1 MSIKMLMFDFR
12 EEEQAY
18 FDRENTEDFEIT
30 FFKESLTKNV
40 VQNLPYE
47 VRQNTTVISVFIDS
61 KVDKEVIDEFP
72 NLMIISTRS
81 TGFNHIDLEEA
92 KKQNIKVLNVE
103 NYGKTSVMQY
113 TFGLILT
120 IMRKIYVAITDMKNL
135 NKGNSKYVGRD
146 LNNLT
151 LGVFGTGT
159 IGAGVCMIAN
169 AFGMK
174 VLAYDLVKKNGL
186 IENYNVQYVNKDELL
201 TKSDIVTLHLPYN
214 DQSYHLISEI
224 EFELMKDTSYLINVA
239 RGELVDTKAL
249 FDAIT
254 NNKIL
259 GCALD
264 VIECE
269 SSGVFCEKKTNNKEA
284 TECVSECNDTNLII
298 KKLVKMPN
306 VLVTPHIAY
315 KTQDAIDYIL
325 KTTMISIKDNL
336 KGGHTNK
343 IN

>member
-18 FDRENTEDFEIT
+18 FDRENIEDFDIT
-30 FFKESLTKNV
+30 FFSESLTKEI
-40 VQNLPYE
+40 VQNLSYE
-47 VRQNTTVISVFIDS
+47 VRQNTTVISVFIES
-61 KVDKEVIDEFP
+61 KVTKDVIDEFP

-92 KKQNIKVLNVE
+92 KRQNIKVLNVE
-103 NYGKTSVMQY
+103 NYGKTGVMQY

-120 IMRKIYVAITDMKNL
+120 LMRKIYVAISDLKDL
-135 NKGNSKYVGRD
+135 NKDNSKYVGRD
-146 LNNLT
+146 LNALT
-151 LGVFGTGT
+151 LGVIGTGT

-174 VLAYDLVKKNGL
+174 ILAYDLVKKNGL

-201 TKSDIVTLHLPYN
+201 KKSDIITLHVPYN
-214 DQSYHLISEI
+214 DQSYHLISEN
-224 EFELMKDTSYLINVA
+224 EFEMMKDTSYLINVA
-239 RGELVDTKAL
+239 RGELVDTNAL
-249 FDAIT
+249 FNALQ
-254 NNKIL
+254 NNKIS

-269 SSGVFCEKKTNNKEA
+269 NSGVFCEKNKDKEA
-284 TECVSECNDTNLII
+284 TECVSECNDTNSII
-298 KKLVKMPN
+298 KKLIKMPN
-306 VLVTPHIAY
+306 VLITPHIAY
-315 KTQDAIDYIL
+315 KTQDSIDYIL

>member
-12 EEEQAY
+12 DEEQEY
-18 FDRENTEDFEIT
+18 FDREKAEDFDII
-30 FFKESLTKNV
+30 FFKESLNSET

-47 VRQNTTVISVFIDS
+47 VRQNATVISVFIES
-61 KVDKEVIDEFP
+61 KIDKEVIDLFP

-103 NYGKTSVMQY
+103 NYGKTGVMQY

-120 IMRKIYVAITDMKNL
+120 VMRKIYVAISDIKNL
-135 NKGNSKYVGRD
+135 DKDNSKYVGRD
-146 LNNLT
+146 LNKLT
-151 LGVFGTGT
+151 LGVIGTGT

-169 AFGMK
+169 VFGMK
-174 VLAYDLVKKNGL
+174 VFAYDLVKKNGL
-186 IENYNVQYVNKDELL
+186 IENYNVQYVPKDVLL
-201 TKSDIVTLHLPYN
+201 KNSDIVTLHVPYN
-214 DQSYHLISEI
+214 ENSYHFISKN
-224 EFELMKDTSYLINVA
+224 EFEMMKNTSYLINVA
-239 RGELVDTKAL
+239 RGELVDTNAMYE
-249 FDAIT
+249 AILD
-254 NNKIL
+254 NKIA

-269 SSGVFCEKKTNNKEA
+269 NSGVFCEKKNGIEA
-284 TECVSECNDTNLII
+284 SECVSECCDINSII

-306 VLVTPHIAY
+306 VLITPHIAY

-325 KTTMISIKDNL
+325 KITMISIKDNL

>member
-18 FDRENTEDFEIT
+18 FDRENIEDFDIT
-30 FFKESLTKNV
+30 FFSESLTKEI
-40 VQNLPYE
+40 VQNLSYE

-61 KVDKEVIDEFP
+61 KVDKEVIDAFP

-81 TGFNHIDLEEA
+81 TGFNHIDLDEA
-92 KKQNIKVLNVE
+92 KRQNIKVLNVE
-103 NYGKTSVMQY
+103 NYGKTGVMQY

-120 IMRKIYVAITDMKNL
+120 LMRKIYVAISDLKDL
-135 NKGNSKYVGRD
+135 NKDNSKYVGRD
-146 LNNLT
+146 LNALT
-151 LGVFGTGT
+151 LGVIGTGT
-159 IGAGVCMIAN
+159 IGVGVCVIAN

-201 TKSDIVTLHLPYN
+201 KKSDIITLHVPYN
-214 DQSYHLISEI
+214 DQSYHLISEN
-224 EFELMKDTSYLINVA
+224 EFEMMKDTSYLINVA

-249 FDAIT
+249 FKALQ
-254 NNKIL
+254 NNKIS

-269 SSGVFCEKKTNNKEA
+269 NSGVFCEKNKDKEA
-284 TECVSECNDTNLII
+284 TECVSECNDTNSII
-298 KKLVKMPN
+298 KKLIKMPN
-306 VLVTPHIAY
+306 VLITPHIAY
-315 KTQDAIDYIL
+315 KTQDSIDYIL

>member
-18 FDRENTEDFEIT
+18 FDRENAEDFEIT
-30 FFKESLTKNV
+30 FFSESLTKEA
-40 VQNLPYE
+40 VQNLSYE
-47 VRQNTTVISVFIDS
+47 IRQNTTVISVFIDS
-61 KVDKEVIDEFP
+61 KVDKEVIDAFP

-92 KKQNIKVLNVE
+92 KRQNIKVLNVE
-103 NYGKTSVMQY
+103 NYGKTGVMQY

-120 IMRKIYVAITDMKNL
+120 LMRKIYVAISDLKDL
-135 NKGNSKYVGRD
+135 NKDNSKYVGRD
-146 LNNLT
+146 LNALT
-151 LGVFGTGT
+151 LGVIGTGT

-174 VLAYDLVKKNGL
+174 ILAYDLVKKNGL

-201 TKSDIVTLHLPYN
+201 KKSDIITLHVPYN
-214 DQSYHLISEI
+214 DQSYHLISEN
-224 EFELMKDTSYLINVA
+224 EFEMMKDTSYLINVA
-239 RGELVDTKAL
+239 RGELVDTNAL
-249 FDAIT
+249 FNALQ
-254 NNKIL
+254 NNKIS

-269 SSGVFCEKKTNNKEA
+269 NSGVFCEKNKDKEA
-284 TECVSECNDTNLII
+284 TECVSECNDTNSII
-298 KKLVKMPN
+298 KKLIKMPN
-306 VLVTPHIAY
+306 VLITPHIAY
-315 KTQDAIDYIL
+315 KTQDSIDYIL

>member
-146 LNNLT
+146 LNN
-151 LGVFGTGT
+151 
-159 IGAGVCMIAN
+159 
-169 AFGMK
+169 
-174 VLAYDLVKKNGL
+174 
-186 IENYNVQYVNKDELL
+186 
-201 TKSDIVTLHLPYN
+201 
-214 DQSYHLISEI
+214 
-224 EFELMKDTSYLINVA
+224 
-239 RGELVDTKAL
+239 
-249 FDAIT
+249 
-254 NNKIL
+254 
-259 GCALD
+259 
-264 VIECE
+264 
-269 SSGVFCEKKTNNKEA
+269 
-284 TECVSECNDTNLII
+284 
-298 KKLVKMPN
+298 
-306 VLVTPHIAY
+306 
-315 KTQDAIDYIL
+315 
-325 KTTMISIKDNL
+325 
-336 KGGHTNK
+336 
-343 IN
+343 

>member
-174 VLAYDLVKKNGL
+174 VLAYDLIKKNGL
-186 IENYNVQYVNKDELL
+186 IENYNVQYVNKEDLL
-201 TKSDIVTLHLPYN
+201 KNADIITLHTPYN
-214 DQSYHLISEI
+214 ETTYHMISEQ
-224 EFELMKDTSYLINVA
+224 EFNLMKKSSYLINVA
-239 RGELVDTKAL
+239 RGELIDTKAL
-249 FDAIT
+249 YQALK
-254 NNKIL
+254 NKKIA

-269 SSGVFCEKKTNNKEA
+269 NSGIFCERKKNRDA
-284 TECVSECNDTNLII
+284 TECVIECEDTNSTI
-298 KKLVKMPN
+298 KKLIKMPN
-306 VLVTPHIAY
+306 VLITPHIAY
-315 KTQDAIDYIL
+315 KTQDSIDYIL

>member
-12 EEEQAY
+12 EEEQEY
-18 FDRENTEDFEIT
+18 FDREKTEDFDIT
-30 FFKESLTKNV
+30 FFKESLNSET

-47 VRQNTTVISVFIDS
+47 VRQNATVISVFIES
-61 KVDKEVIDEFP
+61 KIDKEVIDLFP

-92 KKQNIKVLNVE
+92 QKQNIKVLNVE
-103 NYGKTSVMQY
+103 NYGKTGVMQY

-120 IMRKIYVAITDMKNL
+120 VMRKIYVAISDIKNL
-135 NKGNSKYVGRD
+135 DKDNSKYVGRD
-146 LNNLT
+146 LNKLT
-151 LGVFGTGT
+151 LGVIGTGT

-169 AFGMK
+169 AFGMN

-186 IENYNVQYVNKDELL
+186 IENYNVQYVPKDVLL
-201 TKSDIVTLHLPYN
+201 KKSDIITLHVPYN
-214 DQSYHLISEI
+214 ENSYHLISKN
-224 EFELMKDTSYLINVA
+224 EFEMMKNTSYLINVA
-239 RGELVDTKAL
+239 RGELVDTKAMY
-249 FDAIT
+249 DAILDK
-254 NNKIL
+254 KIA

-264 VIECE
+264 VVECE
-269 SSGVFCEKKTNNKEA
+269 NSGVFCEKQNGIDA
-284 TECVSECNDTNLII
+284 TECVSECCDINSII
-298 KKLVKMPN
+298 KKLIKMPN
-306 VLVTPHIAY
+306 VLITPHIAY

-325 KTTMISIKDNL
+325 KITMISIKDNL

>member
-12 EEEQAY
+12 EEEQEY
-18 FDRENTEDFEIT
+18 FDREKTEDFDII
-30 FFKESLTKNV
+30 FFKESLNSETA
-40 VQNLPYE
+40 QNLPYE
-47 VRQNTTVISVFIDS
+47 VRQNATVISVFIES
-61 KVDKEVIDEFP
+61 KIDKEVIDLFP

-103 NYGKTSVMQY
+103 NYGKTGVMQY

-120 IMRKIYVAITDMKNL
+120 VMRKIYVAISDIKNL
-135 NKGNSKYVGRD
+135 DKDNLKYVGRD
-146 LNNLT
+146 LNKLT
-151 LGVFGTGT
+151 LGVIGTGT

-169 AFGMK
+169 AFGMN

-186 IENYNVQYVNKDELL
+186 IENYNVQYVPKDILL
-201 TKSDIVTLHLPYN
+201 KKSDIVTLHVPYN
-214 DQSYHLISEI
+214 ENSYHLISKN
-224 EFELMKDTSYLINVA
+224 EFEMMKNTSYLINVA
-239 RGELVDTKAL
+239 RGELVDTKAMY
-249 FDAIT
+249 DAILDK
-254 NNKIL
+254 KIA

-269 SSGVFCEKKTNNKEA
+269 NSGVFCEKQNGIDA
-284 TECVSECNDTNLII
+284 TECVSECCDINSII
-298 KKLVKMPN
+298 KKLIKMPN
-306 VLVTPHIAY
+306 VLITPHIAY

-325 KTTMISIKDNL
+325 KITMISIKDNL

>member
-12 EEEQAY
+12 EEEQEY
-18 FDRENTEDFEIT
+18 FDREKTEDFDIT
-30 FFKESLTKNV
+30 FFKESLNSET

-47 VRQNTTVISVFIDS
+47 VRQNATVISVFIES
-61 KVDKEVIDEFP
+61 KIDKEVIDLFP

-103 NYGKTSVMQY
+103 NYGKTGVMQY

-120 IMRKIYVAITDMKNL
+120 VMRKIYVAISDIKNL
-135 NKGNSKYVGRD
+135 DKDNLKYVGRD
-146 LNNLT
+146 LNKLT
-151 LGVFGTGT
+151 LGVIGTGT

-169 AFGMK
+169 AFGMN

-186 IENYNVQYVNKDELL
+186 IENYNVQYVPKDVLL
-201 TKSDIVTLHLPYN
+201 KKSDIVTLHVPYN
-214 DQSYHLISEI
+214 ENSYHLISKN
-224 EFELMKDTSYLINVA
+224 EFEIMKNTSYLINVA
-239 RGELVDTKAL
+239 RGELVDTKAMY
-249 FDAIT
+249 DAILDK
-254 NNKIL
+254 KIA

-269 SSGVFCEKKTNNKEA
+269 NSGVFCEKQNGIDA
-284 TECVSECNDTNLII
+284 TECISECCDINSII
-298 KKLVKMPN
+298 KKLIKMPN
-306 VLVTPHIAY
+306 VLITPHIAY

-325 KTTMISIKDNL
+325 KITMISIKDNL

>member
-18 FDRENTEDFEIT
+18 FDRENIEDFDIT
-30 FFKESLTKNV
+30 FFSESLTKEI
-40 VQNLPYE
+40 VQNLSYD
-47 VRQNTTVISVFIDS
+47 VRQNTTVISVFIES
-61 KVDKEVIDEFP
+61 KVDKEVIDAFP

-81 TGFNHIDLEEA
+81 TGFNHIDLDEA
-92 KKQNIKVLNVE
+92 KRQNIKVLNVE
-103 NYGKTSVMQY
+103 NYGKTGVMQY

-120 IMRKIYVAITDMKNL
+120 LMRKIYVAISDLKDL
-135 NKGNSKYVGRD
+135 NKDNSKYVGRD
-146 LNNLT
+146 LNALT
-151 LGVFGTGT
+151 LGVMGTGT

-174 VLAYDLVKKNGL
+174 IFAYDLVKKNGL

-201 TKSDIVTLHLPYN
+201 KKSDIITLHVPYN
-214 DQSYHLISEI
+214 DQSYHLISEN
-224 EFELMKDTSYLINVA
+224 EFEMMKDTSYLINVA

-249 FDAIT
+249 FNALQ
-254 NNKIL
+254 NNKIS

-269 SSGVFCEKKTNNKEA
+269 NSGVFCEKNKDKEA
-284 TECVSECNDTNLII
+284 TECVSECRDTNSII
-298 KKLVKMPN
+298 KKLIKMPN
-306 VLVTPHIAY
+306 VLITPHIAY
-315 KTQDAIDYIL
+315 KTQDSIDYIL